1 MLSVSNNFKTEIKK
15 LEVYSDGKVSITNTS
30 GTLNF
35 TRDNIVKI
43 DIFGSAFSNDK
54 VLGNLAQHSLT
65 LELLGDLTSSIAL
78 NKENIVKV
86 DIGVLVNGVYEYVRF
101 QDFLVTS
108 VIYSDTSNVTQI
120 VATDSIV
127 KLNTEYVDTN
137 VYPITLKA
145 YLEDVLTQCGLELE
159 NTTFLN
165 DNFVIT
171 SRPYNDGSSCKD
183 IVSRISELALCFAQ
197 INKVSNK
204 LELVNAFS
212 PFMRGY
218 THTELSAF
226 THTQLS
232 AYTHYEL
239 MHSIGLYD
247 ETISKDNY
255 WNFKLSDHWFG
266 EFGINT
272 LTLKISQV
280 EGENN
285 TKQVDELVSL
295 EGNKSITISDNPF
308 INSEAL
314 RLSVIDGMF
323 DVVKFYKYYP
333 YTLEYRGFPYL
344 ELGDSV
350 QITNMNGDLFNS
362 PIYEMTIRYDGGLY
376 GKINASALSQV
387 QTQYL
392 NTQTLSQR
400 VKTAEVKV
408 DKING
413 DVTIL
418 AGDYYDGKL
427 VGTYYNFDGEAFT
440 ITNASD
446 EVVFSADSLGNLTL
460 VGDIRG
466 VKDGITRV
474 ELTEDSLKFTTETSA
489 TIAYLSA
496 FNSVDTRAFTI
507 SNGTNSGDGV
517 RFRIDDHATTN
528 LFLARIEAEAG
539 DNTARF
545 EASVEE
551 GSLFPSA
558 LLTSST
564 KPLSN
569 ILDQGS
575 VSAGGSSTFMGNTK
589 INLDTFAQQN
599 TYIRTNA
606 LGEIQFN
613 SSVENYKIYIGGSL
627 RTITRDANGFLKAV

>member
-1 MLSVSNNFKTEIKK
+1 MLSVSNEFKTEIKK
-15 LEVYSDGKVSITNTS
+15 LEVYSDGKVSITSTS

-35 TRDNIVKI
+35 TRDNIVNI

-65 LELLGDLTSSIAL
+65 LELLGDLTSSISL

-108 VIYSDTSNVTQI
+108 VTYSDTSNVTQI

-137 VYPITLKA
+137 TYPITLKA

-165 DNFVIT
+165 DDFVIN

-218 THTELSAF
+218 THEELSVF
-226 THTQLS
+226 THEEL
-232 AYTHYEL
+232 ALMTHQEL
-239 MHSIGLYD
+239 MTSIGLFD
-247 ETISKDNY
+247 EELSKDNY

-266 EFGINT
+266 ESGINT

-314 RLSVIDGMF
+314 RLSVIDKMF

-387 QTQYL
+387 QTKYL

-413 DVTIL
+413 EVSIL

-440 ITNASD
+440 ITNAND
-446 EVVFSADSLGNLTL
+446 EVVFSADALGNLTL
-460 VGDIRG
+460 TGTIIGSTIVGSLLKTSETNDRIEIANGTIQSYLNDISR
-466 VKDGITRV
+466 VKLDYET
-474 ELTEDSLKFTTETSA
+474 LKFYDSNAKLSA
-489 TIAYLSA
+489 TLTASTFHFEMSTYGSTNSNQYSVITLSDTD
-496 FNSVDTRAFTI
+496 SVGNEQAGYGLYSF
-507 SNGTNSGDGV
+507 NGTQKVGTQGWTYADGRDPITLV
-517 RFRIDDHATTN
+517 IAETNPTERSYMWLENGRIDLYSTTQTY
-528 LFLARIEAEAG
+528 RI
-539 DNTARF
+539 
-545 EASVEE
+545 
-551 GSLFPSA
+551 LY
-558 LLTSST
+558 
-564 KPLSN
+564 
-569 ILDQGS
+569 
-575 VSAGGSSTFMGNTK
+575 GGSYKTLS
-589 INLDTFAQQN
+589 IDT
-599 TYIRTNA
+599 
-606 LGEIQFN
+606 
-613 SSVENYKIYIGGSL
+613 
-627 RTITRDANGFLKAV
+627 NGFVKAT

>member
-35 TRDNIVKI
+35 TRDNIVNI

-65 LELLGDLTSSIAL
+65 LELLGDLTSSISL

-108 VIYSDTSNVTQI
+108 VTYSDTSNVTQI

-127 KLNTEYVDTN
+127 KLNKEYVDTN
-137 VYPITLKA
+137 TYPITLKA

-183 IVSRISELALCFAQ
+183 IVSRISELALCFVQ
-197 INKVSNK
+197 VNKTNNK
-204 LELVNAFS
+204 IELINAFS

-232 AYTHYEL
+232 AFTHYEL
-239 MHSIGLYD
+239 MHSVGLFD
-247 ETISKDNY
+247 EELSKDNY

-266 EFGINT
+266 QFGINT
-272 LTLKISQV
+272 VTLKSSQV

-295 EGNKSITISDNPF
+295 EGNKSITIIDNPF

-314 RLSVIDGMF
+314 RLSVIDEMF

-387 QTQYL
+387 QTKYL

-400 VKTAEVKV
+400 VKTAEIKV

-440 ITNASD
+440 ITNAND

-460 VGDIRG
+460 IGDIKS
-466 VKDGITRV
+466 VKDGIVRT
-474 ELTEDSLKFTTETSA
+474 EITEDTM
-489 TIAYLSA
+489 Y
-496 FNSVDTRAFTI
+496 
-507 SNGTNSGDGV
+507 
-517 RFRIDDHATTN
+517 FRNEDNDLMAKIYTGFGWYATTN
-528 LFLARIEAEAG
+528 ESGGTTEQYATISLTPNYFPYNWAGASISASGIYDSLTNIQHNSLIGVGGNPFDGIYSSYMNSNNNQGVYASIRAESDGDIE
-539 DNTARF
+539 
-545 EASVEE
+545 
-551 GSLFPSA
+551 LH
-558 LLTSST
+558 SST
-564 KPLSN
+564 SRY
-569 ILDQGS
+569 IIYF
-575 VSAGGSSTFMGNTK
+575 SSTPYVVIK
-589 INLDTFAQQN
+589 
-599 TYIRTNA
+599 
-606 LGEIQFN
+606 
-613 SSVENYKIYIGGSL
+613 
-627 RTITRDANGFLKAV
+627 DANGFLKAV